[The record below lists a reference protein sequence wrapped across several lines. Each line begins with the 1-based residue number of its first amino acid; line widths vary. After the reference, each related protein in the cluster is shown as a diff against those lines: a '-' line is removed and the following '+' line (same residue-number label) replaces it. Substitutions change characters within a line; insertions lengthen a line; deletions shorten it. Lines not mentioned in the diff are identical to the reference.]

1 MAADR
6 NVRATRNWACDT
18 STLMSFFLGID
29 GGGTKTSCIVGDETA
44 VLGTGTGAGSNVV
57 RVGEQHARE
66 AFRDAITL
74 ACAAA
79 KISPS
84 QIERTCAGVAGG
96 ARPEIAARVRAVL
109 AELVAGEIVI
119 VGDMVIA
126 HEAVFRGGAGV
137 VVIAGTG
144 SIAYGRNETGET
156 ARAGGWGF
164 AISDEGSGHWI
175 GRYAISGALRA
186 YDETGS
192 GGMLLK
198 DIMDSWHLATRGQL
212 VVAANASPAP
222 DFAGLVPAVLLAA
235 DAGDTTARHILAQ
248 AGAELG
254 KLAEIVVGRLFAN
267 GSAAVA
273 TAGGVFR
280 NILLVREV
288 FFESLRAK
296 YPKIVEH
303 PASESPVNGA
313 LAIARKGNRR

>member
-1 MAADR
+1 
-6 NVRATRNWACDT
+6 
-18 STLMSFFLGID
+18 MSFFLGID

-57 RVGEQHARE
+57 RVGAQHARE
-66 AFRDAITL
+66 AFRDAITQ

-79 KISPS
+79 KISSS

-96 ARPEIAARVRAVL
+96 ARPEIAAWVRAEL
-109 AELVAGEIVI
+109 TELVAGEIAI
-119 VGDMVIA
+119 VGDMEIA
-126 HEAVFRGGAGV
+126 HEAAFGGGAGV

-144 SIAYGRNETGET
+144 SIAYGRNEAGET

-175 GRYAISGALRA
+175 GRYAISGVLRA

-192 GGMLLK
+192 GGLLLK
-198 DIMDSWHLATRGQL
+198 DIMDSWHLATREQL

-222 DFAGLVPAVLLAA
+222 DFAGLVPAVLSAA
-235 DAGDTTARHILAQ
+235 DAGDTTARDVLAL

-254 KLAEIVVGRLFAN
+254 KLAEIVVGRLFN
-267 GSAAVA
+267 TSAAPVA
-273 TAGGVFR
+273 TAGGIFDHSP
-280 NILLVREV
+280 LVRRV
-288 FFESLRAK
+288 FFENLRAK

-303 PASESPVNGA
+303 PDSESPVNGA
-313 LAIARKGNRR
+313 LAMARKGNRR